1 MGKRRHARAVACAAF
16 LSRTG
21 WQHGRHR
28 AAQVV
33 RRAVK
38 ASAPTAPPPKVTPK
52 QVAKILGVP
61 VSSPLVQDVIEALYG
76 TTEYLD
82 ISEEFEPSKRKVT
95 PAATQKQ
102 RQQTKMAQ
110 GGYLDA
116 ALAEE
121 MSVDEL
127 LKLLR

>member
-1 MGKRRHARAVACAAF
+1 V
-16 LSRTG
+16 
-21 WQHGRHR
+21 Q
-28 AAQVV
+28 
-33 RRAVK
+33 
-38 ASAPTAPPPKVTPK
+38 
-52 QVAKILGVP
+52 QVARQLGVP
-61 VSSPLVQDVIEALYG
+61 ATSQIAIDVAEALYG
-76 TTEYLD
+76 TMEYLD
-82 ISEEFEPSKRKVT
+82 ISEEFKPSERKAS

-127 LKLLR
+127 LNLLR